1 MTVNALPISCPFVVL
16 TKDNTILHVFD
27 GTGYGDIA
35 PDVAIREVV
44 DIDVKDNH
52 VVLTVL

>member
-1 MTVNALPISCPFVVL
+1 MTINDLPISCPFVVI
-16 TKDNTILHVFD
+16 TTDNTILHVFD

-35 PDVAIREVV
+35 PDVDVREVV

>member
-1 MTVNALPISCPFVVL
+1 MTVNDLPISCPFVVV
-16 TKDNTILHVFD
+16 TKDETILHVFD

-44 DIDVKDNH
+44 DIDVKADYL
-52 VVLTVL
+52 VITVE